1 MKKKH
6 AYQQILAIFIALI
19 FALPATSGETE
30 DARTLVKLPSDIES
44 KMLDNMRDHIRAL
57 DDIIRAVQA
66 GEYEKAESVAESRL
80 GWSSLVRQGDQEVA
94 DYWPKPMRAMADRMY
109 DAGSNFVIVAQNASV
124 EDSKESY
131 KKVIA
136 ALGEMT
142 SACRGCHEAY
152 RLR

>member
-1 MKKKH
+1 MKINYIH
-6 AYQQILAIFIALI
+6 QRVLAFFITLV
-19 FALPATSGETE
+19 FALPVIGEE
-30 DARTLVKLPSDIES
+30 MNDVRTLVKLPSDIER
-44 KMLDNMRDHIRAL
+44 KMLFNMRDHIRAL
-57 DDIIRAVQA
+57 DDIIHAVQS
-66 GEYEKAESVAESRL
+66 GEYEDAENIAESRL

-94 DYWPKPMRAMADRMY
+94 DHWPEPMQAMANQMY

-124 EDSKESY
+124 EDSKESH

-136 ALGEMT
+136 ALGQMT